1 MAFSPNIQYIKLR
14 LYPKITIIK
23 VCLFIITAYNYFI
36 GIILNILINYQ
47 YIKEANKMNTSI
59 EITLSELKKFLNE
72 EQISVNL
79 TVRELHSKDESYH
92 EVSLPDIVV
101 FPKETDEVSQI
112 LKTANNLHIPVV
124 PFGRGSSLEGHV
136 IPYDNG
142 ITIDFSLMDKIL
154 EIRENDLLVK
164 VQPGVTRTQLN
175 KELKKYGLFFS
186 VDPGADATL
195 GGMAATNASGTTTVK
210 YGVMRDQ
217 VRDLEVVLADG
228 TVIHTGS
235 LAAKSASG
243 YHLNGLFVGSE
254 GTLGCFTE
262 LTLRVYG
269 IPEFTTAARA
279 VFPTVQNAVEAVTS
293 ILQAGI
299 PIARV
304 ELVDEESIRQVNR
317 FSETNYAE
325 RPTLFLEFDGNEA
338 GLKQDVEFTK
348 EIMED
353 HSCEEI
359 QFETDNTARTKLWD
373 ARHNLAYAYIHG
385 NVGKKMMVTDVCVP
399 ISELADAVVF
409 ARKELNSLDL
419 IGGLTGHVGDGNF
432 HAIIMIDMNDAE
444 EVARADSFNEKIVH
458 YAIDRNGT
466 CTGEHGVGIGKQKYQ
481 ALEHGAALQV
491 MEKIKIALDPNNIL
505 NPQKIVKIESTG
517 E

>member
-1 MAFSPNIQYIKLR
+1 MNIM
-14 LYPKITIIK
+14 
-23 VCLFIITAYNYFI
+23 VE
-36 GIILNILINYQ
+36 NIV
-47 YIKEANKMNTSI
+47 EA
-59 EITLSELKKFLNE
+59 LSEHLE
-72 EQISVNL
+72 QDQISINQ
-79 TVRELHSKDESYH
+79 TIRELHGKDESYH
-92 EVSLPDIVV
+92 SISLPDVVV
-101 FPKETDEVSQI
+101 FPRSAIDVSNI
-112 LKTANNLHIPVV
+112 MKTASRLKVPVV
-124 PFGRGSSLEGHV
+124 PFGRGTSLEGHV
-136 IPYDNG
+136 IPYENG
-142 ITIDFSLMDKIL
+142 ITVDFSLMDKIL

-228 TVIHTGS
+228 TIMHTGN

-243 YHLNGLFVGSE
+243 FHLNGLFVGSE

-262 LTLRVYG
+262 LTLKVYG

-279 VFPTVQNAVEAVTS
+279 TFPTVKNAVEAVTS

-304 ELVDEESIRQVNR
+304 ELVDESSIRQVNH
-317 FSETNYAE
+317 FSETDYAE
-325 RPTLFLEFDGNEA
+325 KPTLFLEFHGNEA
-338 GLKQDVEFTK
+338 GLTQDVEFTQ
-348 EIMED
+348 EIVKD
-353 HSCEEI
+353 HGCDDI

-399 ISELADAVVF
+399 ISELADAVIF
-409 ARKELNSLDL
+409 ARQELDAIGLT
-419 IGGLTGHVGDGNF
+419 GGLTGHVGDGNF
-432 HAIIMIDMNDAE
+432 HALLMIDMNNPE
-444 EVARADSFNEKIVH
+444 EVLKAQNYNEKIVL
-458 YAIDRNGT
+458 YALERKGT
-466 CTGEHGVGIGKQKYQ
+466 CTGEHGVGVGKQKYQ
-481 ALEHGAALQV
+481 AAEHGEALRI
-491 MEKIKIALDPNNIL
+491 MEKIKVALDPLNIL
-505 NPQKIVKIESTG
+505 NPNKIVKLESDG
-517 E
+517 G

>member
-1 MAFSPNIQYIKLR
+1 MNIM
-14 LYPKITIIK
+14 
-23 VCLFIITAYNYFI
+23 VE
-36 GIILNILINYQ
+36 NIV
-47 YIKEANKMNTSI
+47 EA
-59 EITLSELKKFLNE
+59 LSEHLE
-72 EQISVNL
+72 QDQISINQ
-79 TVRELHSKDESYH
+79 TIRELHGKDESYH
-92 EVSLPDIVV
+92 SISLPDVVV
-101 FPKETDEVSQI
+101 FPRSATDVSNI
-112 LKTANNLHIPVV
+112 MKTASRLKVPVV
-124 PFGRGSSLEGHV
+124 PFGRGTSLEGHA
-136 IPYDNG
+136 IPYENG
-142 ITIDFSLMDKIL
+142 ITVDFSLMDKIL

-228 TVIHTGS
+228 TIMHTGN

-243 YHLNGLFVGSE
+243 FHLNGLFVGSE

-262 LTLRVYG
+262 LTLKVYG

-279 VFPTVQNAVEAVTS
+279 TFPTVKNAVEAVTS

-304 ELVDEESIRQVNR
+304 ELVDESSIRQVNH
-317 FSETNYAE
+317 FSETDYAE
-325 RPTLFLEFDGNEA
+325 KPTLFLEFHGNEA
-338 GLKQDVEFTK
+338 GLTQDVEFTQ
-348 EIMED
+348 EIVKD
-353 HSCEEI
+353 HGCDDI

-399 ISELADAVVF
+399 ISELADAVIF
-409 ARKELNSLDL
+409 ARQELDAIGLT
-419 IGGLTGHVGDGNF
+419 GGLTGHVGDGNF
-432 HAIIMIDMNDAE
+432 HALLMIDMNNPE
-444 EVARADSFNEKIVH
+444 EVLKAQNYNEKIVL
-458 YAIDRNGT
+458 YALERKGT
-466 CTGEHGVGIGKQKYQ
+466 CTGEHGVGVGKQKYQ
-481 ALEHGAALQV
+481 AAEHGEALRI
-491 MEKIKIALDPNNIL
+491 MEKIKVALDPLNIL
-505 NPQKIVKIESTG
+505 NPNKIVKLESDG
-517 E
+517 G